1 VARRRLTNKQRAF
14 IEHYLK
20 CWNAAESAR
29 RAGYSERTARFIGS
43 ENLTKPNIRAE
54 IDKRL
59 EELAMSAAEVLARLT
74 DQATASMA
82 DFISLDDETGYPR
95 LDLKQAFERGKLH
108 LLKKMRVTDQGHLTI
123 ELHDGQKALM
133 LLGQHHKLFTQ
144 KHEVEMPQLEPLS
157 EALRKMVDKVYG
169 EGGD

>member
-20 CWNAAESAR
+20 CWNAAEAAR
-29 RAGYSERTARFIGS
+29 KAGYSERTARFIGS
-43 ENLTKPNIRAE
+43 ENLTKPNIQAE

-59 EELAMSAAEVLARLT
+59 DELAMSAAEVLARLT

-82 DFISLDDETGYPR
+82 DFISVNDEGQPH
-95 LDLKQAFERGKLH
+95 LDLKQALERGKLH
-108 LLKKMRVTDQGHLTI
+108 LLKKIRVTDQGHLTI

-144 KHEVEMPQLEPLS
+144 KHEVEIPQIEPLS
-157 EALRKMVDKVYG
+157 EALQTMVDKVYG